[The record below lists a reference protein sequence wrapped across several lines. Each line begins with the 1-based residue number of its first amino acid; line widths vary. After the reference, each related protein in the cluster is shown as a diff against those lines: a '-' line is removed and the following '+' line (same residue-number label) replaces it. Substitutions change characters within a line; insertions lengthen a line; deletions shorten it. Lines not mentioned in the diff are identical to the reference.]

1 MMKLSSET
9 LNTLKNFAAINPN
22 IVIKPGSVIKTMSE
36 SKTIM
41 SAATVTESFPYET
54 GIYDLHEFLGVVN
67 MFDDPDLEFSDD
79 QKSVKVSQGGRSV
92 KYFFASPSILTS
104 PSKDITMPPCEVTF
118 SISIGDMAQIRKAAA
133 ALTVSDVVVEVKD
146 GVGKL
151 MVTDTAD
158 ATSNSYEMDLANL
171 SAAGVNCKLVFNIAN
186 FKFVN
191 DDYDVS
197 ISSKLISSFKSKN
210 SQTEYWV
217 ALEKNSSFG
226 G

>member
-1 MMKLSSET
+1 
-9 LNTLKNFAAINPN
+9 
-22 IVIKPGSVIKTMSE
+22 
-36 SKTIM
+36 
-41 SAATVTESFPYET
+41 
-54 GIYDLHEFLGVVN
+54 
-67 MFDDPDLEFSDD
+67 
-79 QKSVKVSQGGRSV
+79 
-92 KYFFASPSILTS
+92 
-104 PSKDITMPPCEVTF
+104 
-118 SISIGDMAQIRKAAA
+118 MAQIRKAAA